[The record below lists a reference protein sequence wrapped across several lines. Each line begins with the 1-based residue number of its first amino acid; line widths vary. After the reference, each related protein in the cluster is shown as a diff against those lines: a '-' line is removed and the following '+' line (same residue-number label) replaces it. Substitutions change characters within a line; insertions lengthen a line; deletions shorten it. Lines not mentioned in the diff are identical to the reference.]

1 MKYLLF
7 VTLLLIPS
15 LSRAETLGVYVDEFA
30 DLCWTQDVPGP
41 RTLYIMC
48 RNSSGVTGARF
59 RIEYSSGFTGT
70 LLSSSSPWLNV
81 AGDPLTGATI
91 TFDNTC
97 QFGSFTVMV
106 LNFMFVGG
114 SPNCSWIRTANHPL
128 SVATGPEVSDCAFQ
142 SVAAYW
148 EGTHVSNTAP
158 TDCPNDIDY
167 EEHTHHCRP
176 YYPTVAA
183 EGATW
188 GAVKALYR

>member
-15 LSRAETLGVYVDEFA
+15 LSAAETLGVYVEEFA
-30 DLCWTQDVPGP
+30 DQCWAKDVPGP
-41 RTLYIMC
+41 RTLYVMC
-48 RNSSGVTGARF
+48 RYSAGVTGARF

-70 LLSSSSPWLNV
+70 LLSSSSPWLNI
-81 AGDPLTGATI
+81 AGDPLTGVTV

-97 QFGSFTVMV
+97 QIGTFTVMV

-114 SPNCSWIRTANHPL
+114 SPNCSWIRTAKHPL
-128 SVATGPEVSDCAFQ
+128 SAAIGPEVSDCAFQ
-142 SVAAYW
+142 SVEAYW
-148 EGTHVSNTAP
+148 EGTHVSNTLP
-158 TDCPNDIDY
+158 TSCPNDIDY

-183 EGATW
+183 EGYTW